1 MIVLGKMAA
10 ILKNSGHLEIIKRY
24 QIAMMPNWLNSTQ

>member
-10 ILKNSGHLEIIKRY
+10 ILKNSGHLEIIKGLVLTKL
-24 QIAMMPNWLNSTQ
+24 P